1 MEGLTYCIEF
11 GSCTGVGADAD
22 TGVDA
27 DADADYS
34 NKTLLRW
41 RR

>member
-11 GSCTGVGADAD
+11 GSCTGVGADAG
-22 TGVDA
+22 TGV